1 MGIIILLAKLF
12 HRKLD
17 IANSIF
23 LSLLLILI
31 YNPFTILDL
40 GLMLSFG
47 GTIGIVLYSNKL
59 INILTN
65 KDLGFVNRI
74 KNYII
79 TMFSVTLSAQIL
91 IFPIVL
97 YNFNMMSYTFVL
109 SGLIAEPFFSVI
121 VILGFL
127 GIILSYIFF
136 PLGKLIFFIV
146 ELFLK
151 MLLVASDFISS
162 LPFAIVLVKT
172 PNIIIVIFYYVV
184 VCILI
189 YIWNVR
195 KIETCGKG
203 YIRKLKYRII
213 QKISCKK
220 ILCISM
226 IIISIYY
233 CTLEFYKLIS
243 KDLNIYFIDV
253 GQGDSTLIVSPNNR
267 VILIDGGGSGDI
279 NKYDIGD
286 KLLVPYLLDRGIS
299 RIDYMLV
306 SHFDSDHSEGLLA
319 VMKNLKVD
327 CIIISMQSEISNEYK
342 DFISVAN
349 VKKIEIKVVE
359 KGDRISIEKN
369 IYIDILY
376 PEKDLRFG
384 DLNNN
389 SIVAKLV
396 YNSFS
401 MLFVGDIE
409 REAES
414 QIVDRYGDSNKLRST
429 VLKVA
434 HHRFKNINYRRIFRK
449 NKAQNCISWS
459 RRRQ

>member
-1 MGIIILLAKLF
+1 
-12 HRKLD
+12 
-17 IANSIF
+17 
-23 LSLLLILI
+23 
-31 YNPFTILDL
+31 
-40 GLMLSFG
+40 
-47 GTIGIVLYSNKL
+47 
-59 INILTN
+59 
-65 KDLGFVNRI
+65 
-74 KNYII
+74 
-79 TMFSVTLSAQIL
+79 
-91 IFPIVL
+91 
-97 YNFNMMSYTFVL
+97 
-109 SGLIAEPFFSVI
+109 
-121 VILGFL
+121 
-127 GIILSYIFF
+127 
-136 PLGKLIFFIV
+136 
-146 ELFLK
+146 
-151 MLLVASDFISS
+151 
-162 LPFAIVLVKT
+162 
-172 PNIIIVIFYYVV
+172 
-184 VCILI
+184 
-189 YIWNVR
+189 
-195 KIETCGKG
+195 
-203 YIRKLKYRII
+203 
-213 QKISCKK
+213 
-220 ILCISM
+220 M

>member
-1 MGIIILLAKLF
+1 M
-12 HRKLD
+12 
-17 IANSIF
+17 
-23 LSLLLILI
+23 LLL
-31 YNPFTILDL
+31 
-40 GLMLSFG
+40 
-47 GTIGIVLYSNKL
+47 
-59 INILTN
+59 
-65 KDLGFVNRI
+65 
-74 KNYII
+74 
-79 TMFSVTLSAQIL
+79 
-91 IFPIVL
+91 
-97 YNFNMMSYTFVL
+97 
-109 SGLIAEPFFSVI
+109 
-121 VILGFL
+121 
-127 GIILSYIFF
+127 
-136 PLGKLIFFIV
+136 
-146 ELFLK
+146 
-151 MLLVASDFISS
+151 ASDFISS

-172 PNIIIVIFYYVV
+172 PNIIIVIFYYIV

-233 CTLEFYKLIS
+233 GTLEFYKLIP
-243 KDLNIYFIDV
+243 KGLNIYFIDV

-319 VMKNLKVD
+319 VMENLKVD
-327 CIIISMQSEISNEYK
+327 SIIISMQSEISNEYK

-349 VKKIEIKVVE
+349 DKKIEIKVVK
-359 KGDRISIEKN
+359 KGDTISIEKN

-376 PEKDLRFG
+376 PEKDLKFG

-414 QIVDRYGDSNKLRST
+414 QIVDIYGDSNKLRST

-434 HHRFKNINYRRIFRK
+434 HHRFKNIKHRRIFRK
-449 NKAQNCISWS
+449 NKAQNCISWG
-459 RRRQ
+459 RGRQ